1 MRNSTIENLGRRF
14 DWLNQL
20 INSNATA
27 SKSAILALKNM
38 RTFCALTVSG
48 VFEEIAY
55 NTLKV
60 CAQKTGIPRPLAPA
74 IADHWLLLKKL
85 RADAYEQLSPTPISN
100 KLDVNG
106 TLENQE
112 NSALLQAHICAIAYI
127 ELLRFLNDLIN
138 KDSTLS
144 ESTSLNIARKI
155 AESSEKF
162 DAISSPFFPKNK
174 NFAVIKGG
182 IL

>member
-20 INSNATA
+20 IHSNATA

-38 RTFCALTVSG
+38 RTFCALAVPG

-55 NTLKV
+55 NTLKA
-60 CAQKTGIPRPLAPA
+60 CAQDAGIPRALAPA
-74 IADHWLLLKKL
+74 ITDHWLLLKKL
-85 RADAYEQLSPTPISN
+85 RGDAYEQLSPTPISKKIDN
-100 KLDVNG
+100 STTV
-106 TLENQE
+106 EQE
-112 NSALLQAHICAIAYI
+112 NSALLHAHICAIAYI

-138 KDSTLS
+138 KDPTLS

-162 DAISSPFFPKNK
+162 DAISSPFVSTHK
-174 NFAVIKGG
+174 NFSVIQGG
-182 IL
+182 MP